1 MRIDHIRRAFVV
13 AIVLTMIGLAGQA
26 FAQQPKSLVATAK
39 GEGTIKIGKET
50 FKLYAIVVKL
60 FEDGKAEINL
70 ITDITAFMEGT
81 WSRDEGNDKSINL
94 KITGNMMP
102 GSLDGGGKLS
112 LNEDRK
118 SIAGLNGTVVNKTTK
133 KTIKVD
139 FVTKGEQ

>member
-1 MRIDHIRRAFVV
+1 MRIDHTRRALVLG
-13 AIVLTMIGLAGQA
+13 IVLTLLALAGHA
-26 FAQQPKSLVATAK
+26 SAQQPKSLVTTAK

-50 FKLYAIVVKL
+50 FKLYAVVVKL

-81 WSRDEGNDKSINL
+81 WSRDESNEKSINL

-102 GSLDGGGKLS
+102 GSLDGGGKVALTD
-112 LNEDRK
+112 DRK
-118 SIAGLNGTVVNKTTK
+118 SIAGLNAQVVNKTTR

>member
-1 MRIDHIRRAFVV
+1 MRIDHIRCLLIL
-13 AIVLTMIGLAGQA
+13 AIMLMVTALPGGA
-26 FAQQPKSLVATAK
+26 FAQGPKSLVATAK
-39 GEGTIKIGKET
+39 GEGTIKVGKDT

-70 ITDITAFMEGT
+70 ISDITAFMEGT
-81 WSRDEGNDKSINL
+81 WSRDDANDRSIKLN
-94 KITGNMMP
+94 ITGNMMP

-118 SIAGLNGTVVNKTTK
+118 SIAGLSVTVLNKTTK

>member
-1 MRIDHIRRAFVV
+1 
-13 AIVLTMIGLAGQA
+13 
-26 FAQQPKSLVATAK
+26 
-39 GEGTIKIGKET
+39 
-50 FKLYAIVVKL
+50 L

-81 WSRDEGNDKSINL
+81 WSRDEANDKSINL